1 LLYAVGL
8 IPLLTLAWWRRSMP
22 ETDRFL
28 ALERERSAAL
38 RSTPALEPVIVLL
51 RTYPRRMLALAG
63 AALLFGLAISPAM
76 FFTPKYLQDAHG
88 WTPGWVAL
96 LTFGGGFF
104 GIIGN
109 PLAGWL
115 SDRFGRRP
123 ITSIFLV
130 LASLGGVGFYL
141 SDGPVVGFLWVLL
154 LFGSMGSEVTLATY
168 GAELFPT
175 SQRSTAS
182 GVRGFATTLGIVLG
196 LGAVSVLFG
205 VLGSNWTAIATLA
218 ALALLAP
225 LLVWLGFPETSGRSL
240 EEIAPERGVA

>member
-1 LLYAVGL
+1 
-8 IPLLTLAWWRRSMP
+8 
-22 ETDRFL
+22 
-28 ALERERSAAL
+28 
-38 RSTPALEPVIVLL
+38 
-51 RTYPRRMLALAG
+51 
-63 AALLFGLAISPAM
+63 
-76 FFTPKYLQDAHG
+76 
-88 WTPGWVAL
+88 L

-123 ITSIFLV
+123 ITSIILV